1 MQKLETT
8 EGKILQ
14 NDQIEKVES
23 EGKSFFERELLK
35 EMQKNKKRFQ
45 KVTTELRG
53 VVDDLGFYNDE
64 NKQAEKVMKVNSR
77 PCTSK

>member
-8 EGKILQ
+8 EGEILQ
-14 NDQIEKVES
+14 NDQIGEVVS

-64 NKQAEKVMKVNSR
+64 NKQAEKVMKDNSR
-77 PCTSK
+77 PYTSK

>member
-14 NDQIEKVES
+14 NDQIGEVVS

-64 NKQAEKVMKVNSR
+64 NKQAEKVMKDNSR
-77 PCTSK
+77 PYTSK

>member
-14 NDQIEKVES
+14 NDQIEKVET

-64 NKQAEKVMKVNSR
+64 NKQAEKVMKDNSR
-77 PCTSK
+77 PYTSK